1 MSCLYRGR
9 KCKKLLHGSVHVCHS
24 FSAAMDPEK
33 LQNPADRTCVLC
45 LVPHRSFSTSTQPSP
60 PLFYSFKL
68 VFVIIAMILSS
79 LTSSAEKNGS
89 AFADT
94 SENSKCGGL
103 LLGPQ
108 EDHDAEIEMADTEPP
123 ALVPVSFTSMFRYL
137 QSLPHTTRLL
147 TAV

>member
-1 MSCLYRGR
+1 MQKTFARFRVPFVFGSHGPGEATKFGR
-9 KCKKLLHGSVHVCHS
+9 PDPCALLG
-24 FSAAMDPEK
+24 AASLFLD
-33 LQNPADRTCVLC
+33 
-45 LVPHRSFSTSTQPSP
+45 SQPSP
-60 PLFYSFKL
+60 PLFYSL
-68 VFVIIAMILSS
+68 VFVIIAMILPSS
-79 LTSSAEKNGS
+79 TSLAEKLGS

-123 ALVPVSFTSMFRYL
+123 ALVPVSFASMFRYL
-137 QSLPHTTRLL
+137 QSLSHTTRLF